1 MGVVPFYEIISN
13 TMARIISNSG
23 PPAINKKCNAS
34 LIVLGKAK
42 RSSPITNATKQPIRN
57 GINNQY

>member
-1 MGVVPFYEIISN
+1 
-13 TMARIISNSG
+13 MARIISNSG

-42 RSSPITNATKQPIRN
+42 MSSPMTNTMKQPIRN